1 MNDLNQ
7 VVMYNFI
14 DDYLNNPSNAV
25 AAAAESSRE
34 QKWYDNIDQESIYK
48 DLASPEYRLYE
59 AIIL

>member
-25 AAAAESSRE
+25 AAAAESSRN
-34 QKWYDNIDQESIYK
+34 QKWYDSVDEESIYK
-48 DLASPEYRLYE
+48 ELASAEYHLYE
-59 AIIL
+59 SIIL